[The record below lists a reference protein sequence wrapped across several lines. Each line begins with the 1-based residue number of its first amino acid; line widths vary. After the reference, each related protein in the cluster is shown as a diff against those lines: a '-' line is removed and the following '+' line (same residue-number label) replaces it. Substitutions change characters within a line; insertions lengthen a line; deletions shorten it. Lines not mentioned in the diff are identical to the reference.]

1 MEKLK
6 NLINSAVGTEGA
18 LDIPAYWM
26 NKILT
31 SIGEKIEDLNEK
43 IDEKNNKANSN
54 DVVIF
59 YSGTAYNVVNLT
71 TNEVLDSR
79 DNVGNFVSYIP
90 ETKTLTTSQSSIG
103 IEGSVLEP
111 FYVGTNSF
119 DYMLPAQI
127 GVSRNWGRYIDIA
140 KHTATDLYLK
150 FANGNKYQIAWEYQS

>member
-1 MEKLK
+1 MENLK

-18 LDIPAYWM
+18 LDVPAYWM

-54 DVVIF
+54 DIVIF

-71 TNEVLDSR
+71 TNKVLDSR
-79 DNVGNFVSYIP
+79 NNTADFISYIP

-103 IEGSVLEP
+103 IEGSLLEP

-119 DYMLPAQI
+119 DDMFPIQI
-127 GVSRNWGRYIDIA
+127 GALRSWARYSDITKFA
-140 KHTATDLYLK
+140 ATDLYLK
-150 FANGNKYQIAWEYQS
+150 FENGNKYQIAWEYQS

>member
-1 MEKLK
+1 MENLK
-6 NLINSAVGTEGA
+6 NLINSIVGTEGN

-43 IDEKNNKANSN
+43 IDKKNDKSNQN

-79 DNVGNFVSYIP
+79 NNVGNFISYIP

-111 FYVGTNSF
+111 FYVGTSSF
-119 DYMLPAQI
+119 DHMLPAKI
-127 GVSRNWGRYIDIA
+127 EVSRSWGRYIDIA
-140 KHTATDLYLK
+140 KYTNTDLYLK
-150 FANGNKYQIAWEYQS
+150 FENGNKYQIAWEYQS

>member
-6 NLINSAVGTEGA
+6 NLINSTVGTEGN

-43 IDEKNNKANSN
+43 IDEKNSKSNSN
-54 DVVIF
+54 DIVIF

-79 DNVGNFVSYIP
+79 DNTSDFISYVP
-90 ETKTLTTSQSSIG
+90 ETKTLTTSKNSIG
-103 IEGSVLEP
+103 IEGSLLEP
-111 FYVGTNSF
+111 FYVGTLSF
-119 DYMLPAQI
+119 DNMFPIQI
-127 GVSRNWGRYIDIA
+127 GAQRSWARYSDIA
-140 KHTATDLYLK
+140 KYHATDLYLK
-150 FANGNKYQIAWEYQS
+150 FENGNKYQIAWESQS